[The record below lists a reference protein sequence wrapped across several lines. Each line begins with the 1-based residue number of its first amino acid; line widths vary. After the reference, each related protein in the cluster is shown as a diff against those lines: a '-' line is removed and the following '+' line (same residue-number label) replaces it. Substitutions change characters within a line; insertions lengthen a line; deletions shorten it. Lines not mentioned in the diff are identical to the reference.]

1 MIPATNHQRP
11 QLARHADG
19 ISLKDVENT
28 IEFQECAGGRN
39 IPKKTNGNVLVV
51 HGIL

>member
-19 ISLKDVENT
+19 ISLKDDENT

-39 IPKKTNGNVLVV
+39 IPKKISGDVLVV
-51 HGIL
+51 RGTL